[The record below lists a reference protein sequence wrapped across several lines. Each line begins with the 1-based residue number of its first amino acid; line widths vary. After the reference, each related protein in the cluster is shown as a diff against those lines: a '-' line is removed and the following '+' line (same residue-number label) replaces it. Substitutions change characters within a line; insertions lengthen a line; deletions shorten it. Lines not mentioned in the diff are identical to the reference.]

1 MFKLDLLEEQSLV
14 RVRHDPA
21 STTED
26 HYRGTEAAIQALGQS
41 GFRRLLL
48 DVRDAAPVN
57 FADRPALG
65 EFAANALPGDLRL
78 AVLVSPADVER
89 QREERSARNLLV
101 GMGLPTVRTFTDE
114 AAALDWLCTLSND

>member
-26 HYRGTEAAIQALGQS
+26 HYRGTEAAIQALAQS

-78 AVLVSPADVER
+78 AVLVSPADTER

-101 GMGLPTVRTFTDE
+101 GKGLPTVRTFTDE
-114 AAALDWLCTLSND
+114 AAALDWLCTITND